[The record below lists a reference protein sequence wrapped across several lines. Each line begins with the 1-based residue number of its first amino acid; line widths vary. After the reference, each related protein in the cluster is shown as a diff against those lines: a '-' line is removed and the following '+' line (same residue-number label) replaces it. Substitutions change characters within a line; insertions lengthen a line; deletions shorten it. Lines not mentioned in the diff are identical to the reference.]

1 MNEAI
6 QVVREGARTGT
17 LFGIVTL
24 ILGILCIAAP
34 AISGMSVT
42 VLVAIL
48 LITAGIARLFPPF
61 KGNPVARSRRR
72 KVCLRRLLGD
82 RARHA
87 RRSYRERKRAS
98 VYLRLTGEV
107 IP

>member
-6 QVVREGARTGT
+6 QVVREGARTST

-24 ILGILCIAAP
+24 ILGVLCIAEP
-34 AISGMSVT
+34 TISGMRVT

-48 LITAGIARLFPPF
+48 LITAGIARLFSPF
-61 KGNPVARSRRR
+61 KRNPVARSRRPEA
-72 KVCLRRLLGD
+72 CLRRLVDD

-98 VYLRLTGEV
+98 VYLRLPGEV